1 MPPAKKKEAPISMRF
16 RDDDIAIID
25 RGAAIAGLSRSE
37 FMRQAALQEA
47 QMAILNET
55 LIRVS
60 PEAFEEFLEI
70 LDRRPTP
77 PSPKVIERLKRT
89 ALVDR

>member
-1 MPPAKKKEAPISMRF
+1 
-16 RDDDIAIID
+16 
-25 RGAAIAGLSRSE
+25 
-37 FMRQAALQEA
+37 
-47 QMAILNET
+47 MAILNET

-70 LDRRPTP
+70 LDRPPMP

-89 ALVDR
+89 ALLDR